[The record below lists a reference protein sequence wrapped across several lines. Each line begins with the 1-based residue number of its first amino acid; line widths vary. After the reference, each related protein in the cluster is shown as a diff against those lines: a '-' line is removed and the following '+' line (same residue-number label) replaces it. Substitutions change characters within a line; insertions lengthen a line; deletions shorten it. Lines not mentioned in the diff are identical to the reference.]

1 MAMIKMT
8 VIGNIG
14 ADAVQRE
21 TNGRKYTTFN
31 VAVSTKFKNQDGSE
45 TERTTWISCARDGQS
60 PIDQWLKKGRQVYVE
75 GTPSVSM
82 YTDNQGHPNCNLKL
96 AVHRIELL
104 GGKDETTQPQAAGQA
119 TAPPQAAAAPQ
130 QPQAEGGTEDDL
142 PF

>member
-31 VAVSTKFKNQDGSE
+31 VAVSTKFKNQDRSE

-104 GGKDETTQPQAAGQA
+104 GGKDESQPQAA
-119 TAPPQAAAAPQ
+119 APAAAPTPQSAAQAQ
-130 QPQAEGGTEDDL
+130 QEGADDL

>member
-1 MAMIKMT
+1 MIKMT

-96 AVHRIELL
+96 AVHRIDLL
-104 GGKDETTQPQAAGQA
+104 GGKDESQPQAA
-119 TAPPQAAAAPQ
+119 APAAAPT
-130 QPQAEGGTEDDL
+130 PQASAQAQQEGTDDL

>member
-31 VAVSTKFKNQDGSE
+31 VAVSTKYKNQDGTE

-60 PIDQWLKKGRQVYVE
+60 PVDQWLKRGRQVYME

-82 YTDNQGHPNCNLKL
+82 FTDNQGHPNCNLKL

-104 GGKDETTQPQAAGQA
+104 GGKDENQQQNQQQQQQTLTPQTGQDG
-119 TAPPQAAAAPQ
+119 APF
-130 QPQAEGGTEDDL
+130 L
-142 PF
+142 

>member
-31 VAVSTKFKNQDGSE
+31 VAVSTKYKNQDGTE

-60 PIDQWLKKGRQVYVE
+60 PVDQWLKRGRQVYLE

-82 YTDNQGHPNCNLKL
+82 FTDNQGHPNCNLKL

-104 GGKDETTQPQAAGQA
+104 GGRDENQQQNQQQQTLTPQAGQDG
-119 TAPPQAAAAPQ
+119 APF
-130 QPQAEGGTEDDL
+130 L
-142 PF
+142 

>member
-31 VAVSTKFKNQDGSE
+31 VAVSSKYKNQDGTE

-60 PIDQWLKKGRQVYVE
+60 PVDQWLKRGRQVYLE

-82 YTDNQGHPNCNLKL
+82 FTDNQGHPNCNLKL

-104 GGKDETTQPQAAGQA
+104 GGREENQQQNQQQQTLTPQAGQDG
-119 TAPPQAAAAPQ
+119 APF
-130 QPQAEGGTEDDL
+130 L
-142 PF
+142 

>member
-1 MAMIKMT
+1 MIKMT

-60 PIDQWLKKGRQVYVE
+60 PIDQWLKRGRQVYVE

-104 GGKDETTQPQAAGQA
+104 GGKDEQNQPQAA
-119 TAPPQAAAAPQ
+119 APEAAPAPQAAAQVQ
-130 QPQAEGGTEDDL
+130 QEGTDDL

>member
-31 VAVSTKFKNQDGSE
+31 VAVSTKYKNQDGTE

-60 PIDQWLKKGRQVYVE
+60 PIDQWLKRGRQVYLE

-82 YTDNQGHPNCNLKL
+82 FTDNQGHPNCNLKL

-104 GGKDETTQPQAAGQA
+104 GGKDENQQQNQQQQTLTPQAGQDG
-119 TAPPQAAAAPQ
+119 APF
-130 QPQAEGGTEDDL
+130 L
-142 PF
+142 

>member
-31 VAVSTKFKNQDGSE
+31 VAVSTKYKNQDGTE

-60 PIDQWLKKGRQVYVE
+60 PVDQWLKRGRQVYVE

-82 YTDNQGHPNCNLKL
+82 FTDNQGHPNCNLKL

-104 GGKDETTQPQAAGQA
+104 GGRDENQQQNQQQQQQTLTPQTGQDG
-119 TAPPQAAAAPQ
+119 APF
-130 QPQAEGGTEDDL
+130 L
-142 PF
+142 

>member
-31 VAVSTKFKNQDGSE
+31 VAVSSKYKNQDGTE

-60 PIDQWLKKGRQVYVE
+60 PIDQWLKRGRQVYVE

-82 YTDNQGHPNCNLKL
+82 FTDNQGHPNCNLKL

-104 GGKDETTQPQAAGQA
+104 GGRDESQQQNQQQQQQTLTPQAGQDG
-119 TAPPQAAAAPQ
+119 APF
-130 QPQAEGGTEDDL
+130 L
-142 PF
+142 

>member
-21 TNGRKYTTFN
+21 TSGRKYTTFN
-31 VAVSTKFKNQDGSE
+31 VAVSTKYKNQEGTE

-60 PIDQWLKKGRQVYVE
+60 PVDQWLKRGRQVYME

-82 YTDNQGHPNCNLKL
+82 FTDNQGHPNCNLKL

-104 GGKDETTQPQAAGQA
+104 GGKDENQQQNQQQQQQQQTLTPQAGQDG
-119 TAPPQAAAAPQ
+119 APF
-130 QPQAEGGTEDDL
+130 L
-142 PF
+142 

>member
-1 MAMIKMT
+1 MAMMKLT

-31 VAVSTKFKNQDGSE
+31 VAVSSKYKNQDGTE

-60 PIDQWLKKGRQVYVE
+60 PIDQWLKKGRQVYLE

-104 GGKDETTQPQAAGQA
+104 GGKDESQPQAQA
-119 TAPPQAAAAPQ
+119 AAPTPQAAQAQ
-130 QPQAEGGTEDDL
+130 QEGTDDL

>member
-31 VAVSTKFKNQDGSE
+31 VAVSTKYKNQDGTE

-60 PIDQWLKKGRQVYVE
+60 PVDQWLKRGRQVYVE

-82 YTDNQGHPNCNLKL
+82 FTDNQGHPNCNLKL

-104 GGKDETTQPQAAGQA
+104 GGKDENQQQNQQQQQQTLTPQTGQDG
-119 TAPPQAAAAPQ
+119 APF
-130 QPQAEGGTEDDL
+130 L
-142 PF
+142 

>member
-31 VAVSTKFKNQDGSE
+31 VAVSSKYKNQDGTE
-45 TERTTWISCARDGQS
+45 TERTTWISCARDGQT
-60 PIDQWLKKGRQVYVE
+60 PIDQWLKRGRQVYVE

-82 YTDNQGHPNCNLKL
+82 FTDNQGHPNCNLKL

-104 GGKDETTQPQAAGQA
+104 GGKDENQQQNQQQQQQTLTPQAGQDG
-119 TAPPQAAAAPQ
+119 APF
-130 QPQAEGGTEDDL
+130 L
-142 PF
+142 

>member
-31 VAVSTKFKNQDGSE
+31 VAVSSKFKNQDGSE

-60 PIDQWLKKGRQVYVE
+60 PIDQWLKKGRQVYLE
-75 GTPSVSM
+75 GTPSVSL
-82 YTDNQGHPNCNLKL
+82 YTDNQGHPQCAMRL

-104 GGKDETTQPQAAGQA
+104 GGKDETTQPQAA
-119 TAPPQAAAAPQ
+119 AAAPQ
-130 QPQAEGGTEDDL
+130 PQAQQEGTDDL

>member
-60 PIDQWLKKGRQVYVE
+60 PIDQWLKRGRQVYVE

-104 GGKDETTQPQAAGQA
+104 GGKDEQNQQQAA
-119 TAPPQAAAAPQ
+119 APAAAPAPQAAAQVQ
-130 QPQAEGGTEDDL
+130 QEGTDDL

>member
-31 VAVSTKFKNQDGSE
+31 VAVSSKYKNQDGTE

-60 PIDQWLKKGRQVYVE
+60 PIDQWLKRGRQVYME

-82 YTDNQGHPNCNLKL
+82 FTDNQGHPNCNLKL

-104 GGKDETTQPQAAGQA
+104 GGRDENQQQNQQQQQQTLTPQAGQDG
-119 TAPPQAAAAPQ
+119 APF
-130 QPQAEGGTEDDL
+130 L
-142 PF
+142 

>member
-31 VAVSTKFKNQDGSE
+31 VAVSSKFKNQDGSE

-60 PIDQWLKKGRQVYVE
+60 PIDQWLKKGRQVYLE
-75 GTPSVSM
+75 GTPSLQM
-82 YTDNQGHPNCNLKL
+82 YTDNQGHQQCAMRL
-96 AVHRIELL
+96 AVHRVELL
-104 GGKDETTQPQAAGQA
+104 GGKDESQQPQGQ
-119 TAPPQAAAAPQ
+119 AAAPQ
-130 QPQAEGGTEDDL
+130 GAAAPTPPTQQEGTEDDL

>member
-31 VAVSTKFKNQDGSE
+31 VAVSTKYKNQDGTE

-60 PIDQWLKKGRQVYVE
+60 PIDQWLKRGRQVYME

-82 YTDNQGHPNCNLKL
+82 FTDNQGHPNCNLKL

-104 GGKDETTQPQAAGQA
+104 GGRDDNQQQNQQQQTLTPQAGQDG
-119 TAPPQAAAAPQ
+119 APF
-130 QPQAEGGTEDDL
+130 L
-142 PF
+142 

>member
-31 VAVSTKFKNQDGSE
+31 VAVSTKYKKQDG
-45 TERTTWISCARDGQS
+45 TECESTTWISCARDGQS
-60 PIDQWLKKGRQVYVE
+60 TIDQWLKKGRQVYVE

-104 GGKDETTQPQAAGQA
+104 GGKDENQQQAPQQA
-119 TAPPQAAAAPQ
+119 QAAPQ
-130 QPQAEGGTEDDL
+130 QPPKQKQEGEDEDL

>member
-31 VAVSTKFKNQDGSE
+31 VAVSSKYKNQDGTE

-60 PIDQWLKKGRQVYVE
+60 PVDQWLKKGRQVYME

-82 YTDNQGHPNCNLKL
+82 FTDNQGHPNCNLKL

-104 GGKDETTQPQAAGQA
+104 GGRDENQQQNQQQQQQTLTPQAGQDG
-119 TAPPQAAAAPQ
+119 APF
-130 QPQAEGGTEDDL
+130 L
-142 PF
+142 

>member
-31 VAVSTKFKNQDGSE
+31 VAVSSKFKNQDGTE

-60 PIDQWLKKGRQVYVE
+60 PIDQWLKKGRQVYIE

-104 GGKDETTQPQAAGQA
+104 GGKDENQQQAPQQA
-119 TAPPQAAAAPQ
+119 QAAPQ
-130 QPQAEGGTEDDL
+130 QPPKQKQEGEDEDL

>member
-21 TNGRKYTTFN
+21 TNGRRYTTFN
-31 VAVSTKFKNQDGSE
+31 VAVSTKYKNQEGME

-60 PIDQWLKKGRQVYVE
+60 PIDQWLKKGRQVYIE

-104 GGKDETTQPQAAGQA
+104 GGKDEQSQPQAA
-119 TAPPQAAAAPQ
+119 APTPQAPAQAQ
-130 QPQAEGGTEDDL
+130 QEGTDDL

>member
-31 VAVSTKFKNQDGSE
+31 VAVSTKYKNQDGTE

-60 PIDQWLKKGRQVYVE
+60 PVDQWLKRGRQVYME

-82 YTDNQGHPNCNLKL
+82 FTDNQGHPNCNLKL

-104 GGKDETTQPQAAGQA
+104 GGKDENQQQNQQQQTLTPQAGQDG
-119 TAPPQAAAAPQ
+119 APF
-130 QPQAEGGTEDDL
+130 L
-142 PF
+142 

>member
-31 VAVSTKFKNQDGSE
+31 VAVSTKYKNQDGSE

-60 PIDQWLKKGRQVYVE
+60 PIDQWLKRGRQVYVE

-104 GGKDETTQPQAAGQA
+104 GGKDENQQQVPQQAQAAPGQ
-119 TAPPQAAAAPQ
+119 PPQQ
-130 QPQAEGGTEDDL
+130 KQEGEDDEV

>member
-31 VAVSTKFKNQDGSE
+31 VAVSSKYKNQDGTE

-60 PIDQWLKKGRQVYVE
+60 PVDQWLKRGRQVYIE

-82 YTDNQGHPNCNLKL
+82 FTDNQGHPNCNLKL

-104 GGKDETTQPQAAGQA
+104 GGRDENQQQNQQQQTLTPQAGQDG
-119 TAPPQAAAAPQ
+119 APF
-130 QPQAEGGTEDDL
+130 L
-142 PF
+142 